1 MVTGRDDSF
10 RCVGRRTLKRW
21 HLNSDLKGVREG
33 ILGSRKS
40 KCRGPV
46 TEPSNR

>member
-1 MVTGRDDSF
+1 MMTGRDDSF
-10 RCVGRRTLKRW
+10 RCEGRTLKRW

-40 KCRGPV
+40 KCKGPV
-46 TEPSNR
+46 TETSNR